1 MAKMKHVCVF
11 YRKYEW
17 ESVFRM
23 IHVFVK
29 IKAFNAGIIIKLIN
43 ATGHASFSTLRRLF
57 FNIVASL
64 EIKKKKNR
72 FVIKIWYMG
81 KRVFTEK
88 GNDLFNM
95 ESLPHD
101 DYYKISN

>member
-17 ESVFRM
+17 ESVFCM

-43 ATGHASFSTLRRLF
+43 GTEHASFSTLSRLF

-64 EIKKKKNR
+64 EVKKK
-72 FVIKIWYMG
+72 
-81 KRVFTEK
+81 
-88 GNDLFNM
+88 
-95 ESLPHD
+95 
-101 DYYKISN
+101 